1 MKIRYSMQEWCRR
14 YKKARTG
21 KARQEL
27 LGPTINLAA
36 EVLGVTRTRVHQ
48 LIKEDKLDSISVYD
62 DFGSRIGHF
71 ITQTSLE
78 RRRAIRYKP
87 GQWRPGDGR
96 VIGHELP
103 SGETVPMRR
112 R

>member
-1 MKIRYSMQEWCRR
+1 MRIRYSIQEWGQRF
-14 YKKARTG
+14 KKARTA

-27 LGPTINLAA
+27 VGPPINLAA
-36 EVLGVTRTRVHQ
+36 EVLGITRTRVHQ
-48 LIKEDKLDSISVYD
+48 LITENKLDSVSVYD

-71 ITQTSLE
+71 ITQASLD
-78 RRRAIRYKP
+78 RRRTVRYKP

>member
-1 MKIRYSMQEWCRR
+1 MKIRYSMQEWCKR
-14 YKKARTG
+14 YKRARTAKARH
-21 KARQEL
+21 EL
-27 LGPTINLAA
+27 LGPPINLAA
-36 EVLGVTRTRVHQ
+36 EVLGITRTRVHQ
-48 LIKEDKLDSISVYD
+48 LITENKLDSVSVYD